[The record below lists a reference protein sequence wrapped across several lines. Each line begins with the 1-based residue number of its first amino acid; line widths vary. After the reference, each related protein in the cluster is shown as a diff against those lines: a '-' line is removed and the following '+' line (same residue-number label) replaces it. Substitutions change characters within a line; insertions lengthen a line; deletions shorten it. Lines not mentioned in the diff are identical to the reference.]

1 MHRDVAKHMANSIHL
16 PISEPIRTGLN
27 WNTTW
32 QSSDRGL
39 IKCWETGRLLALQD
53 SELAERCKAGEL
65 PPLHW
70 KGGVARALK
79 KKDKFGALN
88 YLAQW
93 QGLRGDDLD
102 IDPASEVTLS
112 CSATGMAVTFTSDLS
127 KLASQQSD
135 TEDENGT
142 ALATAHT

>member
-1 MHRDVAKHMANSIHL
+1 MHREVAEHMANPIHR
-16 PISEPIRTGLN
+16 PISEPIRTGLD
-27 WNTTW
+27 WSVTW
-32 QSSDRGL
+32 QGHDHGL
-39 IKCWETGRLLALQD
+39 IKCWEMGRTLALQD

-93 QGLRGDDLD
+93 QGLRGDDLAV
-102 IDPASEVTLS
+102 DPESEVTLT
-112 CSATGMAVTFTSDLS
+112 CSATGMTVTFTSDLS
-127 KLASQQSD
+127 KLANQQSD
-135 TEDENGT
+135 TEEGNQPGLQT
-142 ALATAHT
+142 VHT